1 MKPFVDLT
9 IFLLTIIILGKVATL
24 LGRRFGVPGVS
35 FQLLIGILL
44 GPSLLNLLGAPIIL
58 GTWGSVSPSFL
69 HSVLKILA
77 EIGLIQLMFL
87 AGLQTDWNQLKTTLE
102 AIFSVGVW
110 TFILTALVA
119 LITTRLFT
127 DRWAEA
133 MAVSAI
139 MAASSFGISV
149 YNMSEMKFLGSK
161 VVNILTGAAILS
173 GFLAISLMI
182 ASMTA
187 NYAASFGV
195 FKAAIAVSWFLGKLI
210 MFFAVAYFLTSRFL
224 KLASKS
230 GFQKRPRQML
240 IGYLLL
246 VAAIYAWA
254 SMHFGSFAAIGVA
267 SLGGALLGV
276 APVEIKEKIG
286 KEFGTGPASL
296 LLGLLFIVIGME
308 VDLREAG
315 GQVIFLASLLTTVI
329 VSKLVGVWTSIR
341 KVPEPMHDRLLI
353 MIGTLPQGEVGMVI
367 AAYLFSRGLVNPL
380 QFNSSIALVVV
391 LTMIAPIMM
400 RVVMKKSLQRMSST
414 PVITKMA
421 KSAGAISK

>member
-1 MKPFVDLT
+1 MQ
-9 IFLLTIIILGKVATL
+9 LLPHWIIILVSIIVLSRLAAL
-24 LGRRFGVPGVS
+24 VSRRFGIPVVTL
-35 FQLLIGILL
+35 QLLAGIVL
-44 GPSLLNLLGAPIIL
+44 GPSVLNLAGFPIVL
-58 GTWGSVSPSFL
+58 GTWGSPSPDPL
-69 HSVLKILA
+69 HTFLKILA

-87 AGLQTDWNQLKTTLE
+87 AGLQTDWNQLKTILKP
-102 AIFSVGVW
+102 IFSVGVW

-127 DRWAEA
+127 DRWTEA

-139 MAASSFGISV
+139 MAASSFGIFV
-149 YNMSEMKFLGSK
+149 YNMSEMKLLGSK

-173 GFLAISLMI
+173 GFLAILMMI
-182 ASMTA
+182 ASLAA
-187 NYAASFGV
+187 NYGISFGG
-195 FKAAIAVSWFLGKLI
+195 FRAAIAVCWFLGKLI
-210 MFFAVAYFLTSRFL
+210 MFFAIAYFLTSRFL

-254 SMHFGSFAAIGVA
+254 AMHFGSFAAIGVA
-267 SLGGALLGV
+267 SLGGALLAV
-276 APVEIKEKIG
+276 APFEVKEKIG
-286 KEFGTGPASL
+286 KGFGTGLASL

-315 GQVIFLASLLTTVI
+315 GQVIFLIVLLATVI
-329 VSKLVGVWTSIR
+329 VSKLVGVWISIR
-341 KVPEPMHDRLLI
+341 KFPESMHGRLLI

-380 QFNSSIALVVV
+380 QFNSSITLVVV

-400 RVVMKKSLQRMSST
+400 RVSPATAFLSLHGR
-414 PVITKMA
+414 
-421 KSAGAISK
+421 GEGH